1 MGGARPAAGCPP
13 TRDGRARAA
22 AGHRGAPTAAGR
34 FRFRFWFRCSGP
46 VGAERRL
53 ALASVRGVYTPAV
66 PECAH
71 TQHQHKQVSC
81 SLTKLLNV
89 LLEHAELLAESL
101 STPGETPDAS
111 LLTAPPINAAEHMPC
126 ECAVYNTKIMQGQE
140 RHQESSSGKLMHEQ
154 SYTHVWK
161 QSYDARNRYST
172 CTLEL
177 SLITPLKTTRL
188 VIRIPA
194 GIAG

>member
-1 MGGARPAAGCPP
+1 
-13 TRDGRARAA
+13 
-22 AGHRGAPTAAGR
+22 
-34 FRFRFWFRCSGP
+34 
-46 VGAERRL
+46 
-53 ALASVRGVYTPAV
+53 
-66 PECAH
+66 
-71 TQHQHKQVSC
+71 
-81 SLTKLLNV
+81 
-89 LLEHAELLAESL
+89 
-101 STPGETPDAS
+101 
-111 LLTAPPINAAEHMPC
+111 
-126 ECAVYNTKIMQGQE
+126 
-140 RHQESSSGKLMHEQ
+140 MHEQ